1 MKLLKRIWRYF
12 EKYKLYIILSFL
24 FSLIVAA
31 SNGATA
37 YIIKPALDGI
47 FINKDREKLIYMPIL
62 IIAIYLIKGTF
73 RFLQNYLM
81 RKTGQKVV
89 EAIRNDLYDKII
101 MLPLKFFSQSSTGML
116 MSRITNDV
124 NLMQSSIPSFVT
136 GIRECFSILGLA
148 AVVLYQDPYLGTF
161 ALFVLP
167 IIVLPIVKIGEKI
180 KKYSKKGQHKMGDLS
195 SVLQETFS
203 GIKVVKAFVME
214 EKEKE
219 KFRKHNA
226 TFVKYELKRMIYNEI
241 SSPLM
246 ELIGAIGIAL
256 VVYYGGLKVIN
267 GESTPG
273 TFFSFMAA
281 IAMMYDPF
289 KRINS
294 ANNAVQAA
302 IGAAERVFEVM
313 DTHNEILENDGTLE
327 CDARNKIIEFKN
339 VYFRYDNNE
348 RYVLEN
354 INLKV
359 EPGTTVALV
368 GSSGAGKSTFV
379 NLIPR
384 FYDVTGGAIYIGGTD
399 IREFK
404 VYSLR
409 KNIGIVS
416 QEPFLFNDTIKNNIA
431 YGAENIT
438 EEDIINAAKAA
449 YAHDFITELPN
460 GYDTV
465 IGERGVRLSGGQRQ
479 RITIARALIKNP
491 PILILDEATSAL
503 DTEAEKIVQKALEN
517 LMKGRTSFVIAHRLS
532 TILNADIIVV
542 LKDGKIEATGKHT
555 ELLEKSPTYK
565 KLYQMQFQ
573 DGE

>member
-12 EKYKLYIILSFL
+12 EKYTIYIILSFL

-47 FINKDREKLIYMPIL
+47 FINKDREKLIYMPII

-89 EAIRNDLYDKII
+89 EAIRNDLYDKIV
-101 MLPLKFFSQSSTGML
+101 MLPLKFFSQSSTGVL

-167 IIVLPIVKIGEKI
+167 IIVLPIVKIGKKI

-214 EKEKE
+214 EREKE
-219 KFRKHNA
+219 KFKKHNA
-226 TFVKYELKRMIYNEI
+226 TFVKYEIKRMIYNEI

-246 ELIGAIGIAL
+246 EIIGAIGIAL

-313 DTHNEILENDGTLE
+313 DTHNEILEKDGTLE

-339 VYFRYDNNE
+339 VCFKYENNE

-384 FYDVTGGAIYIGGTD
+384 FYDVTDGAIYIGGTD

-431 YGAENIT
+431 YGAGNIM

-542 LKDGKIEATGKHT
+542 LKDGKIEATGTHT

-565 KLYQMQFQ
+565 KLYRMQFQ